1 MSSTEKDEDV
11 TGIDNKIR
19 YQPFSYLGFFF
30 SGGGYYS
37 SKKAT
42 KYKPPDIQLIKVR
55 KIA

>member
-30 SGGGYYS
+30 RGGGTTAQRKLQS
-37 SKKAT
+37 TNLQISNLSKFEK
-42 KYKPPDIQLIKVR
+42 
-55 KIA
+55 

>member
-30 SGGGYYS
+30 SGGGGTTAQRKLQS
-37 SKKAT
+37 TNLQISNLSKFEK
-42 KYKPPDIQLIKVR
+42 
-55 KIA
+55 